1 MKAPN
6 PRPSPTSTRPALAIT
21 LLIGLCLGAATQ
33 STSAT
38 DKTWDGGGDQSSWS
52 GSPANWDLDTDPVAN
67 DSLFF
72 GGSVGTLPNNNF
84 AANTV
89 FSGITFNF
97 GADAFTLTGN
107 EIDLGAGA
115 GITNNSSVVQSLGM
129 IVDGVGSGR
138 WYNAA
143 TSNLLFTGV
152 LKQTINKAGPQA
164 MRMQGSTG
172 NSSVGLNVYE
182 GTIELANSSGNSVNS
197 TVYVSTNGTV
207 RTVGAGTYTDQ
218 IHFNQRVIM
227 NGGRLQLQHVDSIN
241 TTRLEEIAS
250 LSGTNLDSIVEC
262 GLAASTNRL
271 DIGGGNNHRGIYSG
285 TVRDGAAGQLAFRV
299 YRANNH
305 EQLNG
310 TNTYSGVTLVDN
322 TQGAGAARLIVNG
335 AHLGGG
341 AYTVNGHNTDS
352 TRLAYLNGSGIIS
365 ASVLNFNLNSFLSP
379 GGSLSADLSDSATYA
394 DSTAILTISNAVN
407 LNTASSTLEIQLNG
421 NTAGAT
427 YDQLAIAGSG
437 SISNNN
443 SQLRVTLGYTPAS
456 GDKFTLVNVEGTD
469 SAKTV
474 GTFASFNGVAASMV
488 QGAIIVDPN
497 TGQSFRISYR
507 AEGSTFDMGPGL
519 GNNIM
524 LEAISPVGGQQ
535 LTWRGDASSDWDITT
550 TANWRTAGNVASLFT
565 NTDFVTFDNSGSNSA
580 PVNLVG
586 DLTPATISINS
597 TNNYLLGGAGKLT
610 GLVIITKTNTGKLTI
625 TTDNDNVGATLLRQ
639 GSVQIGTSG
648 TSGLLSGNISMN
660 TNTTLIFNRSD
671 ASTFAGVI
679 SGQGTVVNNSTNGTL
694 TLTANSP
701 FSGGVLANA
710 GTLQFGDG
718 SGITGSLAGRVT
730 NNATVTYNFNNAV
743 TINNSLSGT
752 GRVNLVNSTATS
764 RKYLIAANVNNTAF
778 SGYFDVGPAVCLN
791 TPDQSNGTNQLGIGS
806 TVYVQDTGS
815 LYLDRGG
822 YYLSTFYI
830 QGAGNGA
837 GSAGTPVTMEIEGI
851 SPPTTIAGD
860 VNVLSSVSIGGFIG
874 TSRILGRLV
883 DTNGVSTITFAN
895 GRGLG
900 TSFNLQLG
908 SVSGPNHWG
917 TTVIDPD
924 LSGGAFTV
932 TAMTPS
938 AISTNGLTLGAH
950 GNFALNGNHH
960 TIASL
965 ASTAPGGAIL
975 NSHATTAAVLTVGA
989 DDSSTTFDGTF
1000 GNGGAAALGLTKVGA
1015 GTLVLSVGSSNTGP
1029 VSVNGGLIALTG
1041 EGSFSN
1047 ATVISVGTGAT
1058 LDVSARADGTLT
1070 LNSGQTLKHSGN
1082 ATGPITFTGS
1092 VNIGNGS
1099 LLLGVNH
1106 VGLAHDSLA
1115 ASVSIT
1121 YSGTLV
1127 VTNIGSALQAGDKFQ
1142 LFTGAASGFAAFD
1155 LPTFDRVNQVQYT
1168 WKNDV
1173 ASDGSVTVLTVAPI
1187 ASPTLGVGQAGNNL
1201 TFSWT
1206 GPFKLQAQTNAINIG
1221 VSSNW
1226 FDYPGGGTS
1235 PVNVA
1240 INPTNPTVFFRLSLQ

>member
-1 MKAPN
+1 MKVPN
-6 PRPSPTSTRPALAIT
+6 RAPRPALTRLTLAIT

-33 STSAT
+33 RASAAN
-38 DKTWDGGGDQSSWS
+38 KIWDGGGDQSSWS
-52 GSPANWDLDTDPVAN
+52 GSPANWDLDTDPAAN

-72 GGSVGTLPNNNF
+72 GGIVGTFPNNNF
-84 AANTV
+84 PNDTDFA
-89 FSGITFNF
+89 GITFNA
-97 GADAFTLTGN
+97 GADPFTLSGN
-107 EIDLGAGA
+107 EIDLAA
-115 GITNNSSVVQSLGM
+115 NSGITNLSVNVQTISAN
-129 IVDGVGSGR
+129 VDNNGANKVH
-138 WYNAA
+138 NAFA
-143 TSNLLFTGV
+143 GDLVYTGV
-152 LKQTINKAGPQA
+152 LRANSLIKEGTNSLTTTGP
-164 MRMQGSTG
+164 TG
-172 NSSVGLNVYE
+172 NSAPGIIIND
-182 GTIELANSSGNSVNS
+182 GTVIMAKAAGNAFAGNIV
-197 TVYVSTNGTV
+197 VHTNGTLRLV
-207 RTVGAGTYTDQ
+207 SAGTHTDQ
-218 IHFNQRVIM
+218 IHFNTRVTM
-227 NGGRLQLQHVDSIN
+227 NGGKWQLQHVDSVN

-250 LSGTNLDSIVEC
+250 LSGSNVNSIVEN
-262 GLAASTNRL
+262 GLAASTNTVR
-271 DIGGGNNHRGIYSG
+271 IGGGNNHRAIYSG
-285 TVRDGAAGQLAFRV
+285 TLRDGAAGVLNLEV
-299 YRANNH
+299 YRGGNL
-305 EQLNG
+305 QQFNG
-310 TNTYSGVTLVDN
+310 TNTYSGVTLVN
-322 TQGAGAARLIVNG
+322 NVQASGTTRYILNG
-335 AHLGGG
+335 VHIGGG
-341 AYTVNGHNTDS
+341 AYTVNGNASD
-352 TRLAYLNGSGIIS
+352 RFAYLNGGGVIS
-365 ASVLNFNLNSFLSP
+365 ASVINVNGQGNIAP
-379 GGSLSADLSDSATYA
+379 GGSLSADLSDSATFA

-407 LNTASSTLEIQLNG
+407 FNASTATLEVQCNG
-421 NTAGAT
+421 NTAGSG
-427 YDQLAIAGSG
+427 YDQLVIAGSG
-437 SISNNN
+437 TISNNLSN
-443 SQLRVTLGYTPAS
+443 LKVSLGYTPAP
-456 GDKFTLVNVEGTD
+456 GDKFTIVDVEGTD
-469 SAKTV
+469 SAKTM
-474 GTFASFNGVAASMV
+474 GTYGSFNGVAASMA

-507 AEGSTFDMGPGL
+507 AEGSTFDMGAGL

-550 TANWRTAGNVASLFT
+550 TANWRTAGNVASLFA

-580 PVNLVG
+580 PVNLIG

-597 TNNYLLGGAGKLT
+597 TNNYELGGAGKLT

-639 GSVQIGTSG
+639 GSIQIGTNG

-694 TLTANSP
+694 MLTANSP
-701 FSGGVLANA
+701 FNGGVLANA

-730 NNATVTYNFNNAV
+730 NNASVTYNFNNAV

-752 GRVNLVNSTATS
+752 GRVNLVNSTGTS

-791 TPDQSNGTNQLGIGS
+791 TPDLSNGTNQFGIGS

-874 TSRILGRLV
+874 TSRIAGRLI
-883 DTNGVSTITFAN
+883 DTNGTSTITFAN
-895 GRGLG
+895 GRGPG
-900 TSFNLQLG
+900 TGINLQLG

-924 LSGGAFTV
+924 LSGGAFTI
-932 TAMTPS
+932 TAMTPN
-938 AISTNGLTLGAH
+938 AISTNSLTLGAH
-950 GNFALNGNHH
+950 GNFALNGNNH

-965 ASTAPGGAIL
+965 ASTAAGGAIL
-975 NSHATTAAVLTVGA
+975 NSHATTAAVLSVGA
-989 DDSSTTFDGTF
+989 DDSSTTFDGAF

-1015 GTLVLSVGSSNTGP
+1015 GTLTLSAGSSNTGP
-1029 VSVNGGLIALTG
+1029 VSVNGGVVALTG

-1082 ATGPITFTGS
+1082 ATGPITVTGN

-1099 LLLGVNH
+1099 LLLGVTH
-1106 VGLAHDSLA
+1106 AGLAHDSLA
-1115 ASVSIT
+1115 AGGSVS
-1121 YSGTLV
+1121 YSGTLA
-1127 VTNIGSALQAGDKFQ
+1127 VTNIGAALQVGDKFQ

-1173 ASDGSVTVLTVAPI
+1173 ASDGSVTVLSVAPI
-1187 ASPTLGVGQAGNNL
+1187 TSPTLSLGQAGNNL

-1235 PVNVA
+1235 PVNVT